1 MYYEIFVNYLIME
14 KYKTKI
20 LKFETKPKEIL
31 TDEEIMKV
39 FGGLVRLIQK
49 SAEYNAKEKVKMQME
64 YYNKKLNE
72 TTIELNKRSNQV
84 DNLLKLNEELI
95 TRLVE
100 ENKGKLL

>member
-14 KYKTKI
+14 KHKIKI
-20 LKFETKPKEIL
+20 LKFETKPKEVL
-31 TDEEIMKV
+31 TDEEVMKV

-49 SAEYNAKEKVKMQME
+49 SAEYNAKEKVKTQME

-72 TTIELNKRSNQV
+72 TTVELKKRCRQV

-95 TRLVE
+95 NRLVE